1 MQTGEN
7 SVIEPRILY
16 QSNWHTYC
24 SYLQ

>member
-7 SVIEPRILY
+7 SVIEARILY
-16 QSNWHTYC
+16 QGNWHTYC